1 MAKYPLPILQ
11 QRAWAQ
17 ALTGEVLLEELRTR
31 PCSPLASFVAEGD
44 AKGVPNVMNYT
55 MDARLIHCLREGL
68 SLDISVYDA
77 ALWSAVIELSA
88 RSEQEQRPLSLPSFL

>member
-1 MAKYPLPILQ
+1 MSKYPLPILQ

-17 ALTGEVLLEELRTR
+17 ALTGEALLEELRTR
-31 PCSPLASFVAEGD
+31 PRSTLASFVAEGD

-68 SLDISVYDA
+68 PLDISVYDA

-88 RSEQEQRPLSLPSFL
+88 HSEQEQRPLSLPSFL

>member
-1 MAKYPLPILQ
+1 MSKYPLPILQ
-11 QRAWAQ
+11 QRAWSQ
-17 ALTGEVLLEELRTR
+17 ALMGEALLEELHAR
-31 PCSPLASFVAEGD
+31 PRSPLASFVAEGD
-44 AKGVPNVMNYT
+44 AKGVPNVMNYA

-68 SLDISVYDA
+68 PLDISVYDA